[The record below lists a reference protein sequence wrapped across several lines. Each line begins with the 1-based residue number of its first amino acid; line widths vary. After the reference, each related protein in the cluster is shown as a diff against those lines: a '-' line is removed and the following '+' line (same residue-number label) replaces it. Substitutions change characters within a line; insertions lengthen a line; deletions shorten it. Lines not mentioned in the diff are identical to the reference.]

1 MKVNK
6 MEFEFSDK
14 TIEMLGKM
22 SAALA
27 GQIQKD
33 LKLDE
38 LKDHEMKGAFEDL
51 AKMYKYLYFGLIKQ
65 GFGKTDTMQA
75 ATRMLGISNK

>member
-6 MEFEFSDK
+6 MEFELSDK
-14 TIEMLGKM
+14 TIEILGKM
-22 SAALA
+22 SAALG

-38 LKDHEMKGAFEDL
+38 LKDLEMKEAFEDL
-51 AKMYKYLYFGLIKQ
+51 AKMYKYLYYGLIKQ
-65 GFGKTDTMQA
+65 GFGKTEAIQV
-75 ATRMLGISNK
+75 ATRMLGVSNK

>member
-1 MKVNK
+1 

-33 LKLDE
+33 YKLDE
-38 LKDHEMKGAFEDL
+38 LKDLEMKEAFEDL
-51 AKMYKYLYFGLIKQ
+51 EKCINIFIMG
-65 GFGKTDTMQA
+65 
-75 ATRMLGISNK
+75 

>member
-1 MKVNK
+1 MVNK
-6 MEFEFSDK
+6 MGFELSDK

-27 GQIQKD
+27 GQIKKD

-38 LKDHEMKGAFEDL
+38 LKDLEMKEAFEDL
-51 AKMYKYLYFGLIKQ
+51 AKMYKYLYYGLIKQ
-65 GFGKTDTMQA
+65 GFDKTESMQV
-75 ATRMLGISNK
+75 ATRMLGTSNK

>member
-1 MKVNK
+1 MVNK
-6 MEFEFSDK
+6 MGFELSDK

-27 GQIQKD
+27 GQVQKD

-38 LKDHEMKGAFEDL
+38 LKDIEMKEAFEDL
-51 AKMYKYLYFGLIKQ
+51 AKMYKYLYYGLIKQ
-65 GFGKTDTMQA
+65 GFDKTESMQV

>member
-1 MKVNK
+1 

-14 TIEMLGKM
+14 TIEMFGKM
-22 SAALA
+22 SAVLA

-65 GFGKTDTMQA
+65 GFDKTDAMQA
-75 ATRMLGISNK
+75 ATRMLGVSNK

>member
-1 MKVNK
+1 MVNK
-6 MEFEFSDK
+6 MGFELSDK

-22 SAALA
+22 SAAWA

-38 LKDHEMKGAFEDL
+38 LKDLEMKEAFEDL
-51 AKMYKYLYFGLIKQ
+51 AKLYKYLYYGLIKQ
-65 GFGKTDTMQA
+65 GFDKTESMQV

>member
-1 MKVNK
+1 MG
-6 MEFEFSDK
+6 FEFSDK

-38 LKDHEMKGAFEDL
+38 LKDLEMKEAFEDL
-51 AKMYKYLYFGLIKQ
+51 AKMYKYLYYGLIKQ
-65 GFGKTDTMQA
+65 GFGKTEAIQV
-75 ATRMLGISNK
+75 ATRMLGVSNK

>member
-33 LKLDE
+33 YKLDE
-38 LKDHEMKGAFEDL
+38 LKDLEMKEAFEDL
-51 AKMYKYLYFGLIKQ
+51 EKCINIFIMG
-65 GFGKTDTMQA
+65 
-75 ATRMLGISNK
+75 

>member
-6 MEFEFSDK
+6 MGFEFSDK
-14 TIEMLGKM
+14 TIEMFGKM
-22 SAALA
+22 SAVLA

-38 LKDHEMKGAFEDL
+38 LKDLEMKETFEDL
-51 AKMYKYLYFGLIKQ
+51 AKMYKYLYYGLIKQ
-65 GFGKTDTMQA
+65 GFDETEAMQV

>member
-1 MKVNK
+1 MVNK
-6 MEFEFSDK
+6 MEFELSDK

-27 GQIQKD
+27 GQMKKD
-33 LKLDE
+33 LKPDE
-38 LKDHEMKGAFEDL
+38 LKDLEMKEAFEDL
-51 AKMYKYLYFGLIKQ
+51 AKMYKYLYYGLIKQ
-65 GFGKTDTMQA
+65 GFDKTESMQV

>member
-1 MKVNK
+1 MG
-6 MEFEFSDK
+6 FELSDK

-27 GQIQKD
+27 GQVQKD

-38 LKDHEMKGAFEDL
+38 LKDIEMKEAFEDL
-51 AKMYKYLYFGLIKQ
+51 AKMYKYLYYGLIKQ
-65 GFGKTDTMQA
+65 GFDKTESMQV

>member
-1 MKVNK
+1 MG
-6 MEFEFSDK
+6 FELSDK

-22 SAALA
+22 SSALA

-38 LKDHEMKGAFEDL
+38 LKDLEMKEAFEDL
-51 AKMYKYLYFGLIKQ
+51 AKMYKYLYYGLIKQ
-65 GFGKTDTMQA
+65 GFDKTESMQV

>member
-1 MKVNK
+1 
-6 MEFEFSDK
+6 MEFELSDK

-27 GQIQKD
+27 GQIKKD
-33 LKLDE
+33 LKPDE
-38 LKDHEMKGAFEDL
+38 LKDLEMKEAFEDL
-51 AKMYKYLYFGLIKQ
+51 AKMYKYFYYGLIKQ
-65 GFGKTDTMQA
+65 GFDKTESMQV

>member
-1 MKVNK
+1 
-6 MEFEFSDK
+6 MEFELSDK

-27 GQIQKD
+27 GQIKKD
-33 LKLDE
+33 LKPDE
-38 LKDHEMKGAFEDL
+38 LKDLEMKEAFEDL
-51 AKMYKYLYFGLIKQ
+51 AKMYKYLYYGLIKQ
-65 GFGKTDTMQA
+65 GFDKTESMQV

>member
-6 MEFEFSDK
+6 MEFKLSDK
-14 TIEMLGKM
+14 TIEILGKM
-22 SAALA
+22 SAALG

-38 LKDHEMKGAFEDL
+38 LKDLEMKEAFEDL
-51 AKMYKYLYFGLIKQ
+51 AKMYKYLYYGLIKQ
-65 GFGKTDTMQA
+65 GFGKTEAIQV
-75 ATRMLGISNK
+75 ATRMLGVSNK